1 MGGDKPVRRMTLRQ
15 LLSHSE
21 KCSRDLLDV
30 VRTGFLGQICD
41 FRELCRPVRRR
52 SHYPSLMAMQN
63 SLRKLQEAAK
73 HTRELADALKEHL
86 ETVRDHANRERV
98 NRL

>member
-21 KCSRDLLDV
+21 KCSRDLIEL
-30 VRTGFLGQICD
+30 VRTGLLSQICD

-52 SHYPSLMAMQN
+52 SHYPSMVAVQN
-63 SLRKLQEAAK
+63 SLRKLQDAAK
-73 HTRELADALKEHL
+73 HTQEMAAMLKEHL
-86 ETVRDHANRERV
+86 ETVNEHAHKEQTTRR
-98 NRL
+98 